1 MNREC
6 SWKKTQIEKKKIL
19 WDVNIQCDR
28 LIEARRPDIIV
39 VNAGERKRIIIDI
52 AAPGDSRVNDKE
64 KEKVEN
70 FQDLKREIKNIW
82 NLRKVNVVPL
92 GA

>member
-6 SWKKTQIEKKKIL
+6 SWKKTKIEKKKIL

>member
-1 MNREC
+1 M
-6 SWKKTQIEKKKIL
+6 SDI
-19 WDVNIQCDR
+19 NIQCDR

-70 FQDLKREIKNIW
+70 FQDLKREIKNI
-82 NLRKVNVVPL
+82 
-92 GA
+92 

>member
-1 MNREC
+1 M
-6 SWKKTQIEKKKIL
+6 EKKKIL

-70 FQDLKREIKNIW
+70 FQDLKREIKNI
-82 NLRKVNVVPL
+82 
-92 GA
+92 